1 MRLLIVGGVAGGAT
15 AAARARRLDEKAE
28 IILFERGEHISFANC
43 GLPYYVGGVIAER
56 DNLLVTT
63 AAAFRARYD
72 VDVRPFSQVT
82 AIDRAAKTITVK
94 DLAKGAT
101 YTEAYDK
108 LILAPGA
115 EPVKPKLP
123 GSDNE
128 RIFSLRNLEDVDRIK
143 AYVDK
148 AHPLA
153 AVAIGGGFIGL
164 EMVENLAHRG
174 LKVTVIEMLDQVM
187 APLDFEMAGLV
198 HAEIRRMGVD
208 LRLGEGVEG
217 FETIDD
223 RIAVKTSKRHSITAD
238 LVIMAVGIRPEN
250 ELAKAAGIE
259 LCERGHIKVSAA
271 LETSD
276 PNIYAV
282 GDAVCL
288 PDIVSGSLV
297 NTALAGPANKQARIA
312 ADNALGRRAVYKG
325 TLGTS
330 IAKVFSLSVGG
341 TGLNEKRL
349 RQLGMPYLASYTHS
363 ASHATYYPG
372 AEQLAIKLL
381 FAPGT
386 GRLLGAQVVGGEGAD
401 KRIDVLATAI
411 KAGLTVFDLEELE
424 LAYAPPYSSAKDPVN
439 IAGFVAA
446 NILKGEVD
454 YLTWDQ
460 LKDLSANDVLLDVRG
475 EDEIHVAGAFP
486 ASQLISLP
494 ELRAR
499 LNELDRSKTYIVY
512 CAVGLRGYLACRILK
527 QHGFKAK
534 NLSGGYRTY
543 LGAQEK
549 IMQAG
554 EFAHLWQ
561 SE

>member
-1 MRLLIVGGVAGGAT
+1 MRLVIVGGVAGGAT
-15 AAARARRLDEKAE
+15 AAARARRLDEKAD
-28 IILFERGEHISFANC
+28 IILFERGEYISFANC
-43 GLPYYVGGVIAER
+43 GLPYYVGGVIPAR

-63 AAAFRARYD
+63 AAAFQQRYD
-72 VDVRPFSQVT
+72 VDVRPFTQVV
-82 AIDRAAKTITVK
+82 AIDRAAKTVTVN
-94 DLAKGAT
+94 DLAKGAS
-101 YTEAYDK
+101 YTESYDK

-123 GSDNE
+123 GSDLE
-128 RIFSLRNLEDVDRIK
+128 RIFSLRTLEDVDRIK

-153 AVAIGGGFIGL
+153 AVVIGGGFIGL

-174 LKVTVIEMLDQVM
+174 LKVTVVEMLDQVM

-198 HAEIRRMGVD
+198 HAELRRMGVD

-217 FETIDD
+217 FELIDD
-223 RIAVKTSKRHSITAD
+223 RIAVKTSKRHSLSAD

-250 ELAKAAGIE
+250 ELAKAAGLE
-259 LCERGHIKVSAA
+259 LCERGHIKVNAA

-288 PDIVSGSLV
+288 PDIVSGAAV

-312 ADNALGRRAVYKG
+312 ADNALGRRSVYKG
-325 TLGTS
+325 TLGSS
-330 IAKVFSLSVGG
+330 IAKVFALSVAA

-349 RQLGMPYLASYTHS
+349 RSLSIPYLASYTHS

-386 GRLLGAQVVGGEGAD
+386 GRLLGAQVVGGAGAD

-411 KAGLTVFDLEELE
+411 KAGLTVLDLEELE

-439 IAGFVAA
+439 MAGFVAA
-446 NILKGEVD
+446 NILKGDVQH
-454 YLTWDQ
+454 LTWDQ
-460 LKDLSANDVLLDVRG
+460 LKDLGETDVLLDVRG
-475 EDEIHVAGAFP
+475 ADEARVAGSLNGSKLLP
-486 ASQLISLP
+486 LP

-499 LNELDRSKTYIVY
+499 LNELDHNKIYIVY

-549 IMQAG
+549 IMHEAG
-554 EFAHLWQ
+554 FERLWQ